1 MENLNIKA
9 LEPWIHLNKVSGE
22 KNDTVEI
29 TCDENQTE
37 SQRTGKVVITTSK
50 GKSATITLT
59 QEPGVVTYEY
69 VLDANPV

>member
-9 LEPWIHLNKVSGE
+9 LESWIHLNKVSGE

-59 QEPGVVTYEY
+59 QKPGVVTYEY
-69 VLDANPV
+69 ILDANLV

>member
-9 LEPWIHLNKVSGE
+9 LESWIHLNKVSGE
-22 KNDTVEI
+22 KDDTVEI

-50 GKSATITLT
+50 GKICNHYPYPKARSSNL
-59 QEPGVVTYEY
+59 
-69 VLDANPV
+69 